1 MNTIT
6 YSYVRENLAEIWD
19 EVENSQEEVILRR
32 RGHEDLA
39 LIPARELQGLKETA
53 HLLRSPRNA
62 ARLLKALAD
71 SRNED
76 GAEFESIESLAASLG
91 LDG

>member
-6 YSYVRENLAEIWD
+6 YSYARENLAEIWD

-71 SRNED
+71 SRN
-76 GAEFESIESLAASLG
+76 GSGTEFASIESLAAAVG